1 MLRSNPLTSH
11 AARSSS
17 SAATPRPCHARPHRI
32 ARTKSPLQRPRA
44 DTSMH
49 RSSPMQSSLGAAVST
64 DSDQELLHACVRGM
78 GSQLS
83 SQEEAALRRWWTIQQ
98 WRSRPLATELLA
110 QREPAWT
117 DAVHQHR
124 AHRHA
129 FFDELAERADVP
141 EFARFMLENWALPP
155 FLRLVERALQA
166 QICDV
171 SRAALIRNLRDEL
184 LPTAHAELMRTLM
197 MAIKERA
204 GPGLSLDLGQSLID
218 RTLIFHYGYYCDAW
232 NLVGSLF
239 ATEMM
244 GHHRML
250 KMGAGL
256 TRLGF
261 QPSELGFI
269 RVHIECDQGHAR
281 HWMESALL
289 PSLRTN
295 PALPTPMAAG
305 IPTS

>member
-1 MLRSNPLTSH
+1 
-11 AARSSS
+11 
-17 SAATPRPCHARPHRI
+17 
-32 ARTKSPLQRPRA
+32 
-44 DTSMH
+44 
-49 RSSPMQSSLGAAVST
+49 MQSSLGDAVST
-64 DSDQELLHACVRGM
+64 DSDEQLLHACVRGM

-98 WRSRPLATELLA
+98 WRSHPLATELLA

-117 DAVHQHR
+117 DAVLQHR

-129 FFDELAERADVP
+129 FFDGLAERADVP
-141 EFARFMLENWALPP
+141 EFARFLLENWALPP

-171 SRAALIRNLRDEL
+171 SRAALMRNIRDEL
-184 LPTAHAELMRTLM
+184 FPTGHAELMRTLM
-197 MAIKERA
+197 VAIKERA
-204 GPGLSLDLGQSLID
+204 GPGLSLDLCQSLID
-218 RTLIFHYGYYCDAW
+218 RTLIFYYGYYCDAW

-261 QPSELGFI
+261 QPSELEFI
-269 RVHIECDQGHAR
+269 RVHIECDEGHAR
-281 HWMESALL
+281 DWMESVLL
-289 PSLRTN
+289 PSIRTN
-295 PALPTPMAAG
+295 PELRAPIAAG
-305 IPTS
+305 IASCIVTSARYLDDLSRRALRRRAVKS

>member
-1 MLRSNPLTSH
+1 
-11 AARSSS
+11 
-17 SAATPRPCHARPHRI
+17 
-32 ARTKSPLQRPRA
+32 
-44 DTSMH
+44 
-49 RSSPMQSSLGAAVST
+49 MQSTLGAAAST
-64 DSDQELLHACVRGM
+64 DSDEELLHACVRGM

-83 SQEEAALRRWWTIQQ
+83 SRDEAALRRWWTIQQ
-98 WRSRPLATELLA
+98 RRSHLLATELLA

-117 DAVHQHR
+117 DALLQHR

-129 FFDELAERADVP
+129 FFDELAERADAR
-141 EFARFMLENWALPP
+141 EFARFLLENWALPP
-155 FLRLVERALQA
+155 FLRLVERAMHA

-171 SRAALIRNLRDEL
+171 SRAALMRNIRDEL

-197 MAIKERA
+197 VAIKERA

-218 RTLIFHYGYYCDAW
+218 RTLIFYYGYYCDAW

-261 QPSELGFI
+261 QPSELEFI
-269 RVHIECDQGHAR
+269 RVHIECDEGHAR
-281 HWMESALL
+281 DWMESVLL
-289 PSLRTN
+289 PSIRINSELRA
-295 PALPTPMAAG
+295 PIAAG
-305 IPTS
+305 IATCLVTSARYLDDLSRRALRRRAVES